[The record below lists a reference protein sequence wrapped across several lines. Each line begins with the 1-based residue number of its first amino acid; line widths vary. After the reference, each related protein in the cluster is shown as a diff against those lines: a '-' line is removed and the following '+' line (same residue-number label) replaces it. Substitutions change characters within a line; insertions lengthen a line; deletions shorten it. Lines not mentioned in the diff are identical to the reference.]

1 MNLPEQYD
9 IKELDNRDS
18 NTTWIW
24 LDGTD
29 TPSYVE
35 VDPIE
40 LFQNMLEN
48 LDPEDAD
55 EVIERVLTFQTYRR

>member
-1 MNLPEQYD
+1 MNLPERYD

-18 NTTWIW
+18 DTTWIW

-40 LFQNMLEN
+40 LFTNMLEN
-48 LDPEDAD
+48 LDPEDRD
-55 EVIERVLTFQTYRR
+55 RVWEDVHFQVFGG